1 MKLQITKNN
10 SKKHIV
16 LYQRDD
22 GSETWMH
29 ADDFF
34 VHHDLSHYA
43 IEKTLGYK
51 TAFMG
56 MLNNGMEIKDF
67 ENREKRKQIAII
79 KEAVYAENMANL
91 FLMEIAQGSFE
102 DFNKILQDSFKPMET
117 NLSAPVLTEKEIS
130 SVRKYLSQLIAAW
143 KELAAGE
150 RICLEYES

>member
-1 MKLQITKNN
+1 MKLQITKNS

-16 LYQRDD
+16 SYRRDD

-56 MLNNGMEIKDF
+56 MLNNGMEINDF
-67 ENREKRKQIAII
+67 ENREKRKQIAITE
-79 KEAVYAENMANL
+79 EAVYAENMANL
-91 FLMEIAQGSFE
+91 FLMETAQGNFE
-102 DFNKILQDSFKPMET
+102 DFNKILQDSFRSMDT
-117 NLSAPVLTEKEIS
+117 NLSAPVLTEREIF
-130 SVRKYLSQLIAAW
+130 SVRKYLNQLITEW
-143 KELAAGE
+143 KELPAGE
-150 RICLEYES
+150 RICLDYES